1 MTLILDCEAE
11 KVGQNN
17 LNIIFNINHDLA
29 SQEKKYFLL
38 PNDRAAFVNLL
49 DEIYNR
55 EEDIIPSRFSGAA
68 GKKEFKKE
76 FLDYTLSLNYRLAN
90 VEKIN
95 TQYDSIFKY
104 DTAAIADIIQQQE
117 EDFKAF
123 AAQRRAAAQQRL
135 EEYNERF
142 VKLPADAADEDIST
156 AVSDPGASSFNPAA
170 QARSSTKPSDKKNR
184 AVQEKNLTERQK
196 AQIGGLPSDVSSKFD
211 GINGDRLIE
220 KVPVPMLYPGDKL
233 VSGEANAGLQVSR
246 DEIYRF
252 KGHTSCGSCYLYA
265 GKSTDAGTEE
275 AGEPAGDDIVLRTP
289 NNLKEDAAY
298 VYLSQKSDSK
308 TLLGVTGGT
317 YKKVAGKR
325 RPQSLAAIKAD
336 DVVLMSRESGIR
348 LITGT
353 NSTNSRGGDIAAHY
367 GIDLI
372 AGNNDRDLQPLV
384 KGYNLLQYLKSLSK
398 VVDNLSSVV
407 YQHITAQGVFNGQMA
422 MHRHYDP
429 FTILLGTMGTGN
441 PTAVLGGQNLPSQ
454 GGMMGGAKV
463 LLEGLQQMQGAIS
476 QTFNRIN
483 NDFNALEKIGA
494 YSILSEKNRT
504 N

>member
-90 VEKIN
+90 VEEIN
-95 TQYDSIFKY
+95 EEYDSIFKY
-104 DTAAIADIIQQQE
+104 DAAAIAGIIQQQE
-117 EDFKAF
+117 KDFKAF
-123 AAQRRAAAQQRL
+123 TAQRRAAAHQRL
-135 EEYNERF
+135 EEYNERS
-142 VKLPADAADEDIST
+142 VELPNTANAA
-156 AVSDPGASSFNPAA
+156 AAAASS
-170 QARSSTKPSDKKNR
+170 STPSVHANTASKPSDKKNR

-384 KGYNLLQYLKSLSK
+384 KGDNLLQYLKSLSK